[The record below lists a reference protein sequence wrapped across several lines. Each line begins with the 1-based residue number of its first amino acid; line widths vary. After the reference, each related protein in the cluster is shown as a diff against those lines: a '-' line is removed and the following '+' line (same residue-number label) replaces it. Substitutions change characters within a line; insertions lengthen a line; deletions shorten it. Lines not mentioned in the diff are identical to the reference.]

1 MELSEMKK
9 VLYCTLLL
17 CGLLSFSSQSLA
29 ITKTEVCNGC
39 SYSEMEKKAT
49 TAQVKFGASH
59 VVIVDFVNKSSRKF
73 TVVNDEGDRGEPIR
87 YAYESSLSNEERASV
102 ASLFEYRGLL
112 VETVKQAE
120 EINKK
125 LYPNYVYA
133 APQKVSIQYSS
144 TDKADESRLYV
155 GEIKTKGDP
164 YDFLTFSAISNTVFE
179 RHIQTNSGILQATAN
194 NVLNTISIPKIMD
207 LGVFIDVK
215 FYSDDLGEQPNG
227 VVQVGIDALE
237 RGFVPISGKDVNK
250 NDIPMTASQALGGG
264 FSLGGSGNIK
274 EKFERYLSTLIGGS
288 TAGGSGG
295 CSLYVK
301 ETIVID
307 GRYYFIY
314 ACK

>member
-274 EKFERYLSTLIGGS
+274 EKFERYSSTLIGGS

>member
-9 VLYCTLLL
+9 VLYSTLLL

-39 SYSEMEKKAT
+39 SHSEMEQKAT
-49 TAQVKFGASH
+49 FAQVKFGTRH
-59 VVIVDFVNKSSRKF
+59 VVVVDFVHKYSRKF
-73 TVVNDEGDRGEPIR
+73 TVVNDEDDRGEPIR
-87 YAYESSLSNEERASV
+87 YAYESSLSSGERASV

-133 APQKVSIQYSS
+133 ATQKVSIQYSS
-144 TDKADESRLYV
+144 EDKANESRLYV

-164 YDFLTFSAISNTVFE
+164 YDFLTFSSIRNTVFDS
-179 RHIQTNSGILQATAN
+179 HIQTNSGILQATAN
-194 NVLNTISIPKIMD
+194 NVLNTISIPKILD

-227 VVQVGIDALE
+227 VVQVGINALE
-237 RGFVPISGKDVNK
+237 RGFVPVSGKDANN
-250 NDIPMTASQALGGG
+250 NDIPMTASQVLGGG

-274 EKFERYLSTLIGGS
+274 EKLERYSSTLVYGS
-288 TAGGSGG
+288 TAGVSRG
-295 CSLYVK
+295 CRLYVK

-307 GRYYFIY
+307 GRSYFIY

>member
-1 MELSEMKK
+1 MKK
-9 VLYCTLLL
+9 VLYCILLL

-29 ITKTEVCNGC
+29 ITKTEVCNSC
-39 SYSEMEKKAT
+39 SYSEMEQKAT
-49 TAQVKFGASH
+49 SAQVKFGTSH

-87 YAYESSLSNEERASV
+87 YAYESSLSNEERVSV

-133 APQKVSIQYSS
+133 VPQKVSIQYSS

-155 GEIKTKGDP
+155 GEITTKGDP
-164 YDFLTFSAISNTVFE
+164 YDFLTFSAIRNTVFE
-179 RHIQTNSGILQATAN
+179 RHIQTNRGILQATAN
-194 NVLNTISIPKIMD
+194 NVLNTISIPKILD
-207 LGVFIDVK
+207 LGVFIDVR
-215 FYSDDLGEQPNG
+215 FYLDDLGEQPNG
-227 VVQVGIDALE
+227 VVQVGIDTLE
-237 RGFVPISGKDVNK
+237 RGFVPLSGKDVNN
-250 NDIPMTASQALGGG
+250 NDIPMTASQVLGGG

-274 EKFERYLSTLIGGS
+274 EKFERYSSTLVGGS
-288 TAGGSGG
+288 PAGGSGG
-295 CSLYVK
+295 CTLYVK

>member
-1 MELSEMKK
+1 
-9 VLYCTLLL
+9 
-17 CGLLSFSSQSLA
+17 
-29 ITKTEVCNGC
+29 
-39 SYSEMEKKAT
+39 
-49 TAQVKFGASH
+49 
-59 VVIVDFVNKSSRKF
+59 
-73 TVVNDEGDRGEPIR
+73 
-87 YAYESSLSNEERASV
+87 
-102 ASLFEYRGLL
+102 
-112 VETVKQAE
+112 
-120 EINKK
+120 
-125 LYPNYVYA
+125 
-133 APQKVSIQYSS
+133 
-144 TDKADESRLYV
+144 
-155 GEIKTKGDP
+155 
-164 YDFLTFSAISNTVFE
+164 
-179 RHIQTNSGILQATAN
+179 LQATAN

-274 EKFERYLSTLIGGS
+274 EKFERYSSTLIGGS